1 MFASRSP
8 KFPERKRIK
17 KSQTNGGL
25 RSAFIQS
32 VPAHCLGTATA
43 LAHMLHEFSS
53 LIQTV
58 TVGIG
63 IPVQVTDSCSMSLT
77 KTVDKGSRTIP
88 PVGNLTL
95 PRRIY
100 SFLFIYDSS
109 TIQVLCQSEFS
120 VFHSFRNMY
129 KICGMKKRPLARSFF
144 RGV

>member
-32 VPAHCLGTATA
+32 VPAHCLATA

-63 IPVQVTDSCSMSLT
+63 IPVFRSPIHALCHQRSLLT
-77 KTVDKGSRTIP
+77 KARG
-88 PVGNLTL
+88 LY
-95 PRRIY
+95 RR
-100 SFLFIYDSS
+100 
-109 TIQVLCQSEFS
+109 
-120 VFHSFRNMY
+120 
-129 KICGMKKRPLARSFF
+129 
-144 RGV
+144 

>member
-63 IPVQVTDSCSMSLT
+63 IPVFRSPIHALCHQHSLS
-77 KTVDKGSRTIP
+77 DKGSRTLP

-100 SFLFIYDSS
+100 SFLFVYDSS
-109 TIQVLCQSEFS
+109 TI
-120 VFHSFRNMY
+120 
-129 KICGMKKRPLARSFF
+129 
-144 RGV
+144 